1 MRVCVRAIVLV
12 SLSMLMAAG
21 VLALFIEH
29 HVNRSLQ
36 LRVRDDKR
44 LAVQWA
50 YEVRVCA
57 CV

>member
-1 MRVCVRAIVLV
+1 MRLE
-12 SLSMLMAAG
+12 
-21 VLALFIEH
+21 LALRRWLPGVPALFTEH
-29 HVNRSLQ
+29 HVNVRSLQ